1 VTQGEFSIWGYASQR
16 AKAVPDA
23 PVLWDEDRILSYG
36 GLCNAAL
43 RLSARLRKMGV
54 QGADRVAIVLPTGSA
69 YLIAFFAV
77 MHVGAIVVPLS
88 SVAKRRE
95 YSKWF
100 DDCQPVVVIAEIH
113 NQEVHQALMSG
124 GPRIS
129 VLSADSDFHDPFLLE
144 NSSLT
149 GEEDEFVK
157 FPEQAPA
164 CILYTSGSTGDPKG
178 VTLSHR
184 NLTSNALAIAE
195 YLALTADDRVV
206 TALPPNYAYGN
217 SLITSHVVSGAALV
231 VVRNMAFPQVVL
243 QAVQARRATG
253 LSGVPS
259 MFSMLLAR
267 TGLSE
272 FELTSLRYVTLAG
285 GAMPALQMQALR
297 EQLSHT
303 SLFVMY
309 GQTEATAR
317 LTYLPPER
325 LVDKVGSVGI
335 PIRDVQIQIRDEHGN
350 HIPVGETGEVWA
362 SGPNIMLG
370 YWGNEQATRKALSEG
385 WLKTGDLGRVD
396 AEGYLYI
403 IGRRSDMIKVGGHRV
418 SPAEIEEVLHACP
431 GVQEA
436 AVVGADDRLL
446 GQVIHASVVL
456 EVDAAIGTL
465 QIQEFC
471 RANMA
476 LYKVPKLIE
485 IVSSLPKTENGKL
498 LRRSLLNREQV

>member
-1 VTQGEFSIWGYASQR
+1 
-16 AKAVPDA
+16 
-23 PVLWDEDRILSYG
+23 
-36 GLCNAAL
+36 
-43 RLSARLRKMGV
+43 MGV
-54 QGADRVAIVLPTGSA
+54 QGADRVALALPSGSA
-69 YLIAFFAV
+69 YLIAFLAV
-77 MHVGAIVVPLS
+77 MHVGAIAVPLS

-100 DDCQPVVVIAEIH
+100 ADCQPVVVIAEPH
-113 NQEVHQALMSG
+113 NQEVYQAIMSAGHQAA
-124 GPRIS
+124 
-129 VLSADSDFHDPFLLE
+129 VLLADGDFHDPFLLE
-144 NSSLT
+144 NSSLAG
-149 GEEDEFVK
+149 GEDRFAQSS
-157 FPEQAPA
+157 EQAPA

-195 YLALTADDRVV
+195 YLGLTSADRVV

-231 VVRNMAFPQVVL
+231 VVRNLAFPQLVL
-243 QAVQARRATG
+243 QAVQASRATG

-267 TGLSE
+267 TGFSG
-272 FELTSLRYVTLAG
+272 FELSSLRYVTLAG
-285 GAMPALQMQALR
+285 GAMPARQMQALR
-297 EQLSHT
+297 EQLPHT

-325 LVDKVGSVGI
+325 LVDKIGSVGI

-350 HIPVGETGEVWA
+350 HMPVGETGEIWA

-370 YWGNEQATRKALSEG
+370 YWGNEQASRQVVSEG

-403 IGRRSDMIKVGGHRV
+403 AGRRSDMIKVGGHRV
-418 SPAEIEEVLHACP
+418 SPVEIEEVLQECP

-436 AVVGADDRLL
+436 AVVGSDDRLL
-446 GQVIHASVVL
+446 GQVIHAFVVL
-456 EVDAAIGTL
+456 EDNAVIGTL

-476 LYKVPKLIE
+476 LYKVPKVIN

-498 LRRSLLNREQV
+498 SRRSLSSREQL